1 MLPVGVPDLLQEG
14 DGFGA
19 ADGAQADRPA
29 GGWREEASEDEAEE
43 GVRPSLL
50 FAEGLAASWM
60 AASYMLPALAFCVA

>member
-29 GGWREEASEDEAEE
+29 GGWREEASEVVIGNGTEKMCT
-43 GVRPSLL
+43 RII
-50 FAEGLAASWM
+50 LA
-60 AASYMLPALAFCVA
+60 V